1 MLAAAAD
8 DSLFDSNAFDVAKNL
23 GIFLLVVFWLA
34 TVYWVYKDARR
45 RIEDPWLVAM
55 ATLLGAIP
63 PFLGPLIYM
72 LFRPPEYIEDV
83 RERELEILAIE
94 ERLAER
100 DLRCPVC
107 RGVVEPSFLVCP
119 VCTTRLKQSC
129 GECAAPLEPIWQ
141 VCPYCATA
149 VPPGIVTGEDVLQPV
164 RPRRSAP
171 RLTPER
177 RARLDQMPGAA
188 CRPRPSQPLRSRRM
202 AVETTLVLV
211 KPDGVRR
218 APVRRGRSRASSA
231 AATSSRGVRLLQAS
245 RRRSRVSTTPSTRAS
260 RSSASSSTSS
270 PPARCSRSPF
280 AARTRSPAFAR

>member
-34 TVYWVYKDARR
+34 TIYWVYEDARR
-45 RIEDPWLVAM
+45 RIEDTWLVAM

-94 ERLAER
+94 DRLAER

-141 VCPYCATA
+141 VCPYCATP

-164 RPRRSAP
+164 RPRRS
-171 RLTPER
+171 
-177 RARLDQMPGAA
+177 
-188 CRPRPSQPLRSRRM
+188 
-202 AVETTLVLV
+202 
-211 KPDGVRR
+211 
-218 APVRRGRSRASSA
+218 RRGD
-231 AATSSRGVRLLQAS
+231 
-245 RRRSRVSTTPSTRAS
+245 
-260 RSSASSSTSS
+260 
-270 PPARCSRSPF
+270 
-280 AARTRSPAFAR
+280 